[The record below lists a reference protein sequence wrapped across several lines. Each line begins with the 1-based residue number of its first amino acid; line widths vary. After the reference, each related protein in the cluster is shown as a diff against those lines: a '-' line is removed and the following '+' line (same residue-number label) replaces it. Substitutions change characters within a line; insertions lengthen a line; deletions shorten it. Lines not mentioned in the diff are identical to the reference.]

1 MMMRRVFVS
10 LVLAL
15 ALNGPAL
22 AVSRDPGDV
31 PAGTY
36 VLDKRHASIIA
47 KVPHMGLSNYVVRF
61 NSFDAS
67 FTYDPKNPTASQVKV
82 TVDVNSIDV
91 GDSALSAKF
100 AKEFLD
106 GGDHPTATFVA
117 TELKPIDATR
127 GTMTGDLTLRG
138 VTRPVTLNVAFDG
151 YTSTALAGNRVGFSA
166 TGQIDRTEFGSTFLS
181 PEIVADEV
189 DIFIEAEF
197 LKQ

>member
-1 MMMRRVFVS
+1 MRLHSV
-10 LVLAL
+10 LAAMILAL

-22 AVSRDPGDV
+22 AVSRDPSDV

-36 VLDKRHASIIA
+36 ELDKRHASIIA
-47 KVPHMGLSNYVVRF
+47 KVPHMGLTSYVVRF
-61 NSFDAS
+61 NSFDAG

-91 GDSALSAKF
+91 GDPALSAKF
-100 AKEFLD
+100 AKEFLNGD
-106 GGDHPTATFVA
+106 DHPTATFVA
-117 TELKPIDATR
+117 TELKAIDATR
-127 GTMTGDLTLRG
+127 GTMKGDLTLRG

-181 PEIVADEV
+181 PEIVGDEV

-197 LKQ
+197 LKK